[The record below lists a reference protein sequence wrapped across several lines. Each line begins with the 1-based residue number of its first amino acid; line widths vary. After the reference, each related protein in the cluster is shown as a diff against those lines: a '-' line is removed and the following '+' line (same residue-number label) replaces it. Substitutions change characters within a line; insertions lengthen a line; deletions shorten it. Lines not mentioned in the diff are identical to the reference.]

1 MHHID
6 AYKLKVYELS
16 ELYGF
21 IQPLTAEANSINSI
35 NS

>member
-16 ELYGF
+16 ELYEF